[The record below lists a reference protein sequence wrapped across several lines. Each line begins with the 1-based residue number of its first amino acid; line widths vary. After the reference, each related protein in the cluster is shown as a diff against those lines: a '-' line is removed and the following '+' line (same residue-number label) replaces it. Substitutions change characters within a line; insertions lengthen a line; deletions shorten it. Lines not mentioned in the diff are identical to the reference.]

1 MNLWAK
7 SLRQLSIAAV
17 ALFFFSC
24 EDEPGF
30 LGFKNPRPK
39 FDVAY
44 VEIPLLSSVVLID
57 SIITDNLG
65 TSGINLIGAYND
77 PQLGNVRTESYLQM
91 LPASTSKL
99 DASAVYDSTTLQLRL
114 NFYSYGFP
122 GAQNMLFNLHELTTD
137 LYDLADTVNYKRQ
150 YYNSSYPYD
159 PASLGEAHILVDYD
173 SLKKNQALTSGQDT
187 FLLKSRMTDAFGTKL
202 FSIAYNDNNSELSD
216 RKKFLSKI
224 KGIVITPTQD
234 NGVLGINPTNSL
246 SKLIVHY
253 HTMENGGVKD
263 TLQKSFVFVD
273 GATYARSFTNVTV
286 NRGGTELATLMQP
299 YQSQAPASGLRVV
312 QSGSPVMTKLDLS
325 GFYAFAD
332 TIDKLV
338 INSAQLVIDN
348 VSSPTGSEVH
358 TDLLLKVVNGNDQ
371 FMYAR
376 VTADREAMLR
386 YYLFND
392 SRHYYV
398 NSDASSGT
406 PVSLKYNA
414 DDDQFSGFMT
424 LFVQSLFSGRKTG
437 DAVNESRLRYLG
449 INPLNPASGTS
460 VTRTTFNANNVKL
473 RIFYTVPANSGA
485 NP

>member
-1 MNLWAK
+1 M
-7 SLRQLSIAAV
+7 IAAV

-44 VEIPLLSSVVLID
+44 VEIPLPSSVVLID

-77 PQLGNVRTESYLQM
+77 AQLGKVRTESFFQM
-91 LPASTSKL
+91 QPASTSKL

-122 GAQNMLFNLHELTTD
+122 GAQNMQFNVHELT
-137 LYDLADTVNYKRQ
+137 DTINNYKRQ
-150 YYNSSYPYD
+150 YYNYTVPYD
-159 PASLGEAHILVDYD
+159 PATLGEAHILVDYD

-187 FLLKSRMTDAFGTKL
+187 FLLKARLNDAFGTKL
-202 FSIAYNDNNSELSD
+202 FNIAYNDNNSELSD
-216 RKKFLSKI
+216 AKKFRTAV
-224 KGIVITPTQD
+224 KGIAITPTQD
-234 NGVLGINPTNSL
+234 NGVLGLNPTNSL

-253 HTMENGGVKD
+253 HTMENGATKD

-273 GATYARSFTNVTV
+273 GALYAPNFTNVTV
-286 NRGGTELATLMQP
+286 NRGATELATLTQS
-299 YQSQAPASGLRVV
+299 YQSMAPASGLRAV
-312 QSGSPVMTKLDLS
+312 QSGAPMMTKLDLS

-338 INSAQLVIDN
+338 INSAELVIDN
-348 VSSPTGSEVH
+348 VGSSAGSEVH
-358 TDLLLKVVNGNDQ
+358 TDLLLKVVNNNDQ

-414 DDDQFSGFMT
+414 DDDRFSGFMT
-424 LFVQSLFSGRKTG
+424 LFVQSLFNGRNTG

-485 NP
+485 TP